1 MPSGPLATVASVRR
15 AAETLWFG
23 LLCVTWALFSVA
35 AVFGVI
41 DLVRVGPPHFN
52 AAEIV
57 LGAAASIALCVV
69 GMKLV
74 GELWD
79 RGRRISELQE
89 HQADAIAR
97 ARDFEALESVYAQQA
112 ESQEQTVEE
121 LRQALAE
128 REAVVDE
135 LQIQIT
141 DLRRPAERRTTERI
155 H

>member
-1 MPSGPLATVASVRR
+1 MPSGPLGTVAGVRR

-41 DLVRVGPPHFN
+41 DIVRVGSPRFG
-52 AAEIV
+52 ALEIV
-57 LGAAASIALCVV
+57 VGAAASIALCVA

-79 RGRRISELQE
+79 RGRRIGDLQE
-89 HQADAIAR
+89 HQADAVAR
-97 ARDFEALESVYAQQA
+97 ARDFEALEAVYAQQA
-112 ESQEQTVEE
+112 ESQEEAVER
-121 LRQALAE
+121 LRKALAE
-128 REAVVDE
+128 RKAVVDE

-141 DLRRPAERRTTERI
+141 DLRGPAQRRTAERT

>member
-1 MPSGPLATVASVRR
+1 
-15 AAETLWFG
+15 
-23 LLCVTWALFSVA
+23 
-35 AVFGVI
+35 
-41 DLVRVGPPHFN
+41 
-52 AAEIV
+52 
-57 LGAAASIALCVV
+57 
-69 GMKLV
+69 MKLV

-79 RGRRISELQE
+79 RRRRISELQE

-97 ARDFEALESVYAQQA
+97 ARDFEALEAVYAQQA
-112 ESQEQTVEE
+112 ESQERRSKE

-141 DLRRPAERRTTERI
+141 DLRSPAERRTTERI